1 MHNIFVQKKKGI
13 LSVEPPFFLETT
25 EPATLPL
32 NFLSLGTENKKEKK
46 KLVCCTPNDGSS
58 FCFSFTLAGT
68 SLSVRLNLLEA
79 RYSDLS
85 YLSFSATTWYI
96 LLLFWSR
103 SVSPQLQVKIRLKIP
118 YLYYLSRH
126 EWLKLKWKLY
136 IGANANNMKNFELF
150 TYLCLNHE
158 THSWQENIN
167 IDILLFVI
175 ILRMLR
181 PNRKQRW

>member
-1 MHNIFVQKKKGI
+1 MKKKSKCPCLTALTGENLSLLVALFLFQLFRQLVSSNDLLKINKITQLHNIFVQKKKKGI

-85 YLSFSATTWYI
+85 YLSFSATPWYI
-96 LLLFWSR
+96 LLLF
-103 SVSPQLQVKIRLKIP
+103 
-118 YLYYLSRH
+118 
-126 EWLKLKWKLY
+126 
-136 IGANANNMKNFELF
+136 
-150 TYLCLNHE
+150 
-158 THSWQENIN
+158 
-167 IDILLFVI
+167 
-175 ILRMLR
+175 
-181 PNRKQRW
+181 